1 MAGADRM
8 TIEEVVRKVLLDEH
22 ADVIREAVKAVA
34 AEMMELEVSELI
46 GAGRGERRPEDRA
59 THRNGYRARRWDTR
73 AGELELQI
81 PKLRQGSYFPSF
93 LEPRKRSEQALLAV
107 VQQAYV
113 LGVSTRRVDQLVER
127 LGLRISKSDVSR
139 VCEGLDEHVEAFR
152 TRPLEGRY
160 PYLFL
165 DAKMEKVR
173 DGGRVVAK
181 ALVVAHGV
189 HESGRREILSIDVG
203 EAETEAFWTEFL
215 RGLVKRGLTG
225 VQLAISDAHA
235 GLKAAIAKV
244 LGCSWQRCTVHF
256 LRDCLGHARK
266 DQHGLLAAL
275 IRPIFNAETL
285 EQARDRLSEA
295 VAHLDGRM
303 GKVASMLEDAEPDIL
318 AFYAFPAGHWTQAP
332 VHEPARALQQGDR
345 PAHRRR
351 RHLPQRRCPRPP
363 RRDALHRA
371 KRRMAG
377 RPRLPQRRKHQ
388 RGPRRPRTELSGPAA
403 RETTQSPNRGKGGS
417 RAPVGL
423 SRPRHHRRDE
433 RSALT
438 PPPGT

>member
-1 MAGADRM
+1 MERGSGRRGAEPLSGCSTTRRERRRRVAGADRM
-8 TIEEVVRKVLLDEH
+8 TIEEVVRRLLLDEH

-46 GAGRGERRPEDRA
+46 GAGHGERRPEDRA
-59 THRNGYRARRWDTR
+59 THRNGSRARRWDTR

-139 VCEGLDEHVEAFR
+139 VCEALDEHVEAFR

-165 DAKMEKVR
+165 DAKVEKVR

-203 EAETEAFWTEFL
+203 EAETEAFWTDFL
-215 RGLVKRGLTG
+215 RGLVARGLVG
-225 VQLAISDAHA
+225 VRLAISEAHA

-244 LGCSWQRCTVHF
+244 LGCAWQRCTVHF

-266 DQHGLLAAL
+266 DQHGLLEAL
-275 IRPIFNAETL
+275 IRPIFAADSFA
-285 EQARDRLSEA
+285 QARDRLSEA

-303 GKVASMLEDAEPDIL
+303 GKVAAMLDDAEADIL
-318 AFYAFPAGHWTQAP
+318 AFYAFPAGHWRKLRSTNPLERFNREIGRRTDVVGIFPDDRSLIRLAGMLCIEQNDEWLVGRRYLSAESISLVLTGPDDHTDKEIKEVAELQA
-332 VHEPARALQQGDR
+332 A
-345 PAHRRR
+345 
-351 RHLPQRRCPRPP
+351 
-363 RRDALHRA
+363 
-371 KRRMAG
+371 
-377 RPRLPQRRKHQ
+377 
-388 RGPRRPRTELSGPAA
+388 
-403 RETTQSPNRGKGGS
+403 
-417 RAPVGL
+417 
-423 SRPRHHRRDE
+423 
-433 RSALT
+433 
-438 PPPGT
+438 